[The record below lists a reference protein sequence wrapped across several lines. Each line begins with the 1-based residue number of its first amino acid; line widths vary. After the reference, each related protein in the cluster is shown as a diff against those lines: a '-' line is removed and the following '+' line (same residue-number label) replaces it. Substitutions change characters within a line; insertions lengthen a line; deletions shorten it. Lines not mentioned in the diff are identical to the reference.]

1 MLPQGES
8 VSFVA
13 RIWLEQSQNGGP
25 VWRGHIRHV
34 QTGEERHFGRLAE
47 MCGFME
53 RLSDTD
59 CGALIQAV
67 PSETGPGR

>member
-1 MLPQGES
+1 MQQGEA

-13 RIWLEQSQNGGP
+13 RIWLERSQNGGP

-34 QTGEERHFGRLAE
+34 QSGKERHFGRVAE

-53 RLSDTD
+53 RLACTG
-59 CGALIQAV
+59 CGAFADSAIRDV
-67 PSETGPGR
+67 EPGR